1 MQQGW
6 KSKSLCAAG
15 IFRRVE
21 GTVLNWGQGRKGG
34 CELSPIMPPGVQP
47 CRAVTVQFGMNFPLL
62 RVAELRDLESRHAA
76 AQPPLMAR
84 AGHAAAAVA
93 MKLLANHRSPV
104 LVFAGPGNNGGDAF
118 VLARVLHDWGI
129 AVRVVFCGEAEKL
142 PADARQA
149 FAQWRATGAKVYTDA
164 PAGDY
169 GLVVDGLF
177 GIGLMRPIA
186 GDYATLI
193 ERINGFAGPVLALD
207 IPSGLDADT
216 GCVVGGETGCCVRA
230 AHTVS
235 FIAGKPGLY
244 TLDGPDHCGEV
255 TIETLGLPDANSSEY
270 PGSLLTLDDFRS
282 HLTPRPRNTHK
293 GSFGSLAVIGGAH
306 GMTGAALLAG
316 RAALHLGA
324 GRVFVGLLEPMA
336 VDPVQPE
343 LMLRSAT
350 DAMNQATAAV
360 IGPGLGVADAALEM
374 VRRITSADFPLLLDA
389 DALNLLAMHPVLAA
403 RMAKRSAPTLLTPH
417 PAEAAR
423 LLATT
428 IESVQA
434 DRVIAALEL
443 ARRFHAHVALK
454 GCGTVTAHPDGRWR
468 INTTGNAGLA
478 TAGTGDV
485 LAGMAGALLAQHWPA
500 DKALACAVHLHGAA
514 ADQLAR
520 EGQGPIGLAASE
532 LISPA
537 RQIFNHWITPYV

>member
-1 MQQGW
+1 M
-6 KSKSLCAAG
+6 A
-15 IFRRVE
+15 
-21 GTVLNWGQGRKGG
+21 GTVSNGGQGKKGG
-34 CELSPIMPPGVQP
+34 RELSPIMAPGVQP
-47 CRAVTVQFGMNFPLL
+47 CRAVTVQFGMHSPLL

-93 MKLLANHRSPV
+93 MQMLGKHRSPV

-118 VLARVLHDWGI
+118 VLARVLHEQGI
-129 AVRVVFCGEAEKL
+129 DVRVVFRGEAEKL
-142 PADARQA
+142 PVDARQA
-149 FAQWRATGAKVYTDA
+149 FAQWCATGAKVYTDV

-186 GDYATLI
+186 GDYAALV

-216 GCVVGGETGCCVRA
+216 GCVVGGEAGYCVRA
-230 AHTVS
+230 THTVS

-255 TIETLGLPDANSSEY
+255 TIETLGLAAASTGEY
-270 PGSLLTLDDFRS
+270 PGALLTLDDFRS
-282 HLTPRPRNTHK
+282 HLTPRPHNTHK

-343 LMLRSAT
+343 LMLRSAA
-350 DAMNQATAAV
+350 DAMHQATAAV
-360 IGPGLGVADAALEM
+360 IGPGLGVADDALEM
-374 VRRITSADFPLLLDA
+374 MRRIVQRRIQTSTSALRPFGNFSLLFDA
-389 DALNLLAMHPVLAA
+389 DALNLLALHPVLAA
-403 RMAKRSAPTLLTPH
+403 RVAKRSAPTLLTPH

-423 LLATT
+423 LMATT
-428 IESVQA
+428 IERVQA
-434 DRVIAALEL
+434 DRIAAALEL
-443 ARRFHAHVALK
+443 ARRFNAHVALK
-454 GCGTVTAHPDGRWR
+454 GCGTVIAHPDGRWR

-478 TAGTGDV
+478 TGGTGDV
-485 LAGMAGALLAQHWPA
+485 LSGMTGALLAQHWPA
-500 DKALACAVHLHGAA
+500 DKALNCAVHLHGAA
-514 ADQLAR
+514 ADRLAQ
-520 EGQGPIGLAASE
+520 EGQGPIGLGADE
-532 LISPA
+532 LIIPA
-537 RQIFNHWITPYV
+537 RQIFNDWITAHV